1 MILGSPFYF
10 DCFPLRPDKYLF
22 GCKTPQE
29 SGHTPQESGFLL
41 PTPTVILCHHK
52 ITLTMKNL
60 FLTALFGGCILFFCP
75 YFGYGQVIFYPDSIR
90 KELKSAR
97 TQENLR
103 LNGKLDEKAWLAA
116 PAVSNFTQVEPF
128 QGQKSIVQTF
138 IKTLYDEKN
147 LYFGVFCKDTAR
159 KGTFKA
165 PDLKRDFAWRAHDMV
180 AIGID
185 GFNDKRNSMTFA
197 FNAYEAQKD
206 YLSFDDTFFDAD
218 WNGLWQVRTSRTDSG
233 WVAEVVIPW
242 KTLRYKKST
251 DSLQSLGINLLRMH
265 RSANEIS
272 VWSAY
277 PRSFGFNRI
286 EYGGNLT
293 NLKPP
298 PPNAS
303 NVQVQPYFL
312 YAFDEYKTNQ
322 VNTGIFSKP
331 KIGGEIK
338 WVVNPNTVLDLTFN
352 TDFAQADTDVQV
364 NNITRFSVFFPE
376 RRSFFLENASLF
388 GIGISPNQDM
398 SGGNM
403 QIQPFFSRRIGLDDF
418 GNPIPIDVGARMVY
432 RSLKYNAGGMVVRQ
446 REQGESPLTH
456 FAIGR
461 YSQNIG
467 KQNRIGLLT
476 TLKVVD
482 SHGLTNAYSNG
493 LWGIDGFFR
502 LGNAKSINAMLMQ
515 SVNTNSQSNGFSGY
529 AQYLYNTN
537 QWKFWWTQ
545 TLVSKNFN
553 PEVGFVSRQDVVGTA
568 TGFYY
573 YHRGKKPI
581 YQKLIRSLE
590 PSISAELYHQSST
603 GELVERSISFLPLL
617 LNLQSGGY
625 VRFSVMPTFQNLLT
639 PFAPLGVNIA
649 TGKYDYNRYS
659 LGLGSN
665 NSKKVSYTFQYDFG
679 SYFNGSLQTTDLQ
692 VVVAPLPHISL
703 RMRYYDNKFSEVG
716 EEKTN
721 TSVTLYNI
729 EGRFA
734 INPRVQ
740 LIGLFQYN
748 TQNNRQSY
756 NIRFA
761 WEYKPLS
768 YIYLIYNTRAF
779 ETINLQPNR
788 TILQNQEQHLI
799 AKISFLKQF

>member
-1 MILGSPFYF
+1 
-10 DCFPLRPDKYLF
+10 
-22 GCKTPQE
+22 
-29 SGHTPQESGFLL
+29 
-41 PTPTVILCHHK
+41 
-52 ITLTMKNL
+52 MKK
-60 FLTALFGGCILFFCP
+60 LFFTTLWLSCVLLLCP
-75 YFGYGQVIFYPDSIR
+75 LTSYSQVIFYPDSIR
-90 KELKSAR
+90 KELKSIR
-97 TQENLR
+97 VRENLR
-103 LNGKLDEKAWLAA
+103 INGRLDEKVWIDA
-116 PAVSNFTQVEPF
+116 PAVSSFTQVEPF
-128 QGQKSIVQTF
+128 QGQKSVVQTF
-138 IKTLYDEKN
+138 VKTLYDDKN

-206 YLSFDDTFFDAD
+206 YLSFDDTFFDGD
-218 WNGLWQVRTSRTDSG
+218 WNGLWQVRTTRTDSG
-233 WVAEVVIPW
+233 WVAEVIIPW

-251 DSLQSLGINLLRMH
+251 DSLQTLGLNLLRLH

-272 VWSAY
+272 AWSAY
-277 PRSFGFNRI
+277 PRSLGFNRM
-286 EYGGNLT
+286 EYAGKLKNLQ
-293 NLKPP
+293 PP

-303 NVQVQPYFL
+303 NIQVQPYFL
-312 YAFDEYKTNQ
+312 YAFDKYKINNI
-322 VNTGIFSKP
+322 NTLENSQP

-338 WVVNPNTVLDLTFN
+338 WAINPNTVLDLTFK
-352 TDFAQADTDVQV
+352 TDFAQADADVQV

-388 GIGISPNQDM
+388 GIGISPNPDM

-403 QIQPFFSRRIGLDDF
+403 QIQPFFSRRIGLDGS
-418 GNPIPIDVGARMVY
+418 GNPIPIDAGARMVY
-432 RSLKYNAGGMVVRQ
+432 RSVKYNAGGMVVRQ
-446 REQGESPLTH
+446 REQGENPLTH
-456 FAIGR
+456 FVIGR

-467 KQNRIGLLT
+467 KQNRIGFLT
-476 TLKVVD
+476 TLKLVR
-482 SHGLTNAYSNG
+482 SHGSNHAYTNG

-502 LGNAKSINAMLMQ
+502 LGNTKTINAMLMQ
-515 SVNTNSQSNGFSGY
+515 SINTNDQPNGISGY

-553 PEVGFVSRQDVVGTA
+553 PEVGFVSRNNVIGTA
-568 TGFYY
+568 SGFYY
-573 YHRGKKPI
+573 YHRGKNKI

-603 GELVERSISFLPLL
+603 GELIERSVSLLPLL

-625 VRFSVMPTFQNLLT
+625 IRFSLTPTFQNLLNT
-639 PFAPLGVNIA
+639 FEPLGVKIGE
-649 TGKYDYNRYS
+649 GKYNYNRYS
-659 LGLGSN
+659 LSLGSN
-665 NSKKVSYTFQYDFG
+665 NSRKISYSFQYDFG

-703 RMRYYDNKFSEVG
+703 KMRYYDNNFKDVG
-716 EEKTN
+716 VEKNT
-721 TSVTLYNI
+721 TSVTLYTI

-734 INPRVQ
+734 LNPRVQ
-740 LIGLFQYN
+740 LIGLFQHN

-788 TILQNQEQHLI
+788 NILQNQEQHLI